1 MRRRWAGLVGVALL
15 TRSLGGQAAPPP
27 VPQLADLPASVRVAG
42 LGGAA
47 VGLPGYAAV
56 VFDNPSAIGPIR
68 VLSLEG
74 AFARLPDDR
83 WYTSGAAAARYGPVA
98 IGGGY
103 RYLRF
108 AEENPVTDNLLSTA
122 AISWRLKGVH
132 LGASG
137 KYVSVE
143 DSSGTVFRT
152 LTQDLGVT
160 LAFFDIAALGLVFT
174 NLGRT
179 PLSGPRLE
187 LPSSTRLGFSFN
199 LIDSYSSGRLLL
211 VTETIWADDTP
222 RRTVIGIEGGAVFG
236 GVGVVGRIG
245 TGAQAPGSGTAKTSY
260 GGSVVLSRARIDYAF
275 QPRRAAGRGVH
286 LFGVR
291 WTP

>member
-1 MRRRWAGLVGVALL
+1 
-15 TRSLGGQAAPPP
+15 
-27 VPQLADLPASVRVAG
+27 VPRIADLPASVRAAG
-42 LGGAA
+42 LAGAS
-47 VGLPGYAAV
+47 VGLPGFAAV

-74 AFARLPDDR
+74 AYARLPDDR
-83 WYTSGAAAARYGPVA
+83 WYTTGAAAARYGPVTV
-98 IGGGY
+98 GGGY

-108 AEENPVTDNLLSTA
+108 ADASPVSDNLLSTA
-122 AISWRLKGVH
+122 GVTWRLKGVY

-160 LAFFDIAALGLVFT
+160 LAFFDIAALGLVFQ

-222 RRTVIGIEGGAVFG
+222 RRTVIGLEGGVVLG
-236 GVGVVGRIG
+236 EVGVVARIG
-245 TGAQAPGSGTAKTSY
+245 TGGQAPGSGTGKTSY
-260 GGSVVLSRARIDYAF
+260 GGSLVLSRARLDYAY
-275 QPRRAAGRGVH
+275 QKRSAIGRSVH
-286 LFGVR
+286 LVGVR

>member
-1 MRRRWAGLVGVALL
+1 MKWWVAPLGAMLLAPPLVGQEV
-15 TRSLGGQAAPPP
+15 PPP
-27 VPQLADLPASVRVAG
+27 VPRIVDLPASVRAAG
-42 LGGAA
+42 LAGAS

-74 AFARLPDDR
+74 AYARLPDDR
-83 WYTSGAAAARYGPVA
+83 WYTTGAAAARYGPVTV
-98 IGGGY
+98 GGGY

-108 AEENPVTDNLLSTA
+108 AEEGPVTDNLLSTA
-122 AISWRLKGVH
+122 AVSYRLKGVY
-132 LGASG
+132 LGGSA
-137 KYVSVE
+137 KYVAVQ

-152 LTQDLGVT
+152 LTQDIGTT

-174 NLGRT
+174 NVGRT

-211 VTETIWADDTP
+211 VTETIWSPDEP
-222 RRTVIGIEGGAVFG
+222 RRTVIGLEGGAVFG
-236 GVGVVGRIG
+236 GVGIVGRIG
-245 TGAQAPGSGTAKTSY
+245 TGGQALRSGTGKTSY
-260 GGSVVLSRARIDYAF
+260 GGSLVLSRARIDYAY
-275 QPRRAAGRGVH
+275 QRRSAIGRSVH
-286 LFGVR
+286 LVGVR

>member
-1 MRRRWAGLVGVALL
+1 VRCRGALVGAVVLVSPLA
-15 TRSLGGQAAPPP
+15 GQDAPPP
-27 VPQLADLPASVRVAG
+27 VPRIADLPASVRAAG
-42 LGGAA
+42 LAGAS
-47 VGLPGYAAV
+47 VGLPGFASV

-74 AFARLPDDR
+74 AYARLPDDR
-83 WYTSGAAAARYGPVA
+83 WYTTGAAAARYGPVTV
-98 IGGGY
+98 GGGY

-108 AEENPVTDNLLSTA
+108 ADASPVTDNLLSTA
-122 AISWRLKGVH
+122 AVTWRLKGVY

-160 LAFFDIAALGLVFT
+160 LAFFDIAALGLVFS

-211 VTETIWADDTP
+211 VTETIWADDAP
-222 RRTVIGIEGGAVFG
+222 RRTVIGLEGGAVFG
-236 GVGVVGRIG
+236 GVGVVARIG
-245 TGAQAPGSGTAKTSY
+245 TGGQAPGSGTGKTSY
-260 GGSVVLSRARIDYAF
+260 GGSLVLSRARIDYAY
-275 QPRRAAGRGVH
+275 QRRSAIGRSVH
-286 LFGVR
+286 LVGVR

>member
-1 MRRRWAGLVGVALL
+1 MRAAGLAG
-15 TRSLGGQAAPPP
+15 
-27 VPQLADLPASVRVAG
+27 AS
-42 LGGAA
+42 
-47 VGLPGYAAV
+47 VGLPGFAAV

-74 AFARLPDDR
+74 AYARLPDDR
-83 WYTSGAAAARYGPVA
+83 WYTTGAAAARYGPVTV
-98 IGGGY
+98 GGGY

-108 AEENPVTDNLLSTA
+108 TDESPVTDNLLSTA
-122 AISWRLKGVH
+122 AVTWRLKGIY

-137 KYVSVE
+137 KYISVE
-143 DSSGTVFRT
+143 DSSGAVFRT
-152 LTQDLGVT
+152 VTQDLGVT
-160 LAFFDIAALGLVFT
+160 LAFFDIAALGLVFQ

-222 RRTVIGIEGGAVFG
+222 RRTVIGLEGGVVLG
-236 GVGVVGRIG
+236 DIGVVARIG
-245 TGAQAPGSGTAKTSY
+245 TGGQAPGSGTGKTSY
-260 GGSVVLSRARIDYAF
+260 GGSLVLSRARIDYAF
-275 QPRRAAGRGVH
+275 QRRSAIGRSVH
-286 LFGVR
+286 LVGVR